1 MDEFNHGFPHS
12 QLFSLDFI
20 IFEVEGT
27 LFKVPRC
34 SFEGRPGTPFEVA
47 TSISGQIQSS
57 GPTPELEGLTDTKPV
72 HLPQIKKVEFESLL
86 KVMYPQ
92 LLHSAPLSEKLVRS
106 LVRKEWIHVLKLST
120 MWGLDDIRQMAIE
133 KLSTGFGSD
142 PIEKILLAKRY
153 GVSSW
158 LLDGYAQLV
167 SQQAPLQME
176 TLDSLDWK
184 TKVSLLSLRDR
195 YPPAVYGDAQF
206 IDHDSEGSAPSMVIC
221 NKCKSKNNGGAG
233 FDKLEVLKETFAGEL
248 ADMS

>member
-1 MDEFNHGFPHS
+1 M
-12 QLFSLDFI
+12 FSTYRRCGVLMTLVSWLANLANLLIFI
-20 IFEVEGT
+20 D
-27 LFKVPRC
+27 
-34 SFEGRPGTPFEVA
+34 
-47 TSISGQIQSS
+47 Q
-57 GPTPELEGLTDTKPV
+57 
-72 HLPQIKKVEFESLL
+72 
-86 KVMYPQ
+86 
-92 LLHSAPLSEKLVRS
+92 
-106 LVRKEWIHVLKLST
+106 
-120 MWGLDDIRQMAIE
+120 IRQMAIE

-167 SQQAPLQME
+167 GQQAPLQME

-206 IDHDSEGSAPSMVIC
+206 TDQLELEEGSPCMVIC
-221 NKCKSKNNGGAG
+221 NKCKSKNNGGG
-233 FDKLEVLKETFAGEL
+233 FDKLKVLKETFADEL